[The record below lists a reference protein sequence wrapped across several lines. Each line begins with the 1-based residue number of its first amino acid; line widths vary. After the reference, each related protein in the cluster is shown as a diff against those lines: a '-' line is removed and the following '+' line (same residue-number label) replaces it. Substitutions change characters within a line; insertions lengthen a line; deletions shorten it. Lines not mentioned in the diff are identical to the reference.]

1 MVNYYIKYLKYKK
14 KYFNLKNQI
23 GGDVFIV
30 GKTYM
35 FYPMLD
41 SNASI
46 DNFPEN
52 FIYDG
57 KKTFI
62 GYDEAE
68 NITIRDLREDEAK
81 LVEVIDM
88 FEDSSLK
95 LELQKEFSKK
105 ELSSIDMFKFQDKY
119 FNTFTF
125 EEEVLSEK
133 MVFRY
138 IDSNDSF
145 LNWEEEGIPLKL
157 EFNNLDN
164 LISITSF
171 KNLLVR
177 KEDGS
182 FMPFY
187 NIISGDNHYNYL
199 NNPPVELV
207 ELIDIDKVITS
218 RSDISLDSDRIR
230 SISYLYENN
239 LTLPPIKVE
248 KEDDVYRLLDG
259 NHRYTYSKSIGLT
272 LIPAIIIL

>member
-1 MVNYYIKYLKYKK
+1 MVDYYIKYLKYKK

-35 FYPMLD
+35 FYPTLD
-41 SNASI
+41 SHASI

-81 LVEVIDM
+81 LVEVIDI
-88 FEDSSLK
+88 FETVLK

-157 EFNNLDN
+157 KFNNLDN

-177 KEDGS
+177 EEDGN

-199 NNPPVELV
+199 NNPHV
-207 ELIDIDKVITS
+207 ELIDIDKVIPS
-218 RSDISLDSDRIR
+218 RSDISPNRIR
-230 SISYLYENN
+230 SISYLHENN

-248 KEDDVYRLLDG
+248 KEEDVYRLLDG
-259 NHRYTYSKSIGLT
+259 NHRYTFSKSIGLT